1 MDSEERRKR
10 HDLSYGV
17 YNFRDV
23 KLHFSKQGWTFRP
36 GPKLSYDHYYIKPGK
51 SPKNKQHKRGVD
63 YFLGEAELVAYA
75 RKMEI
80 FKDTET
86 APLPVSASGKRRA
99 RSCSSA
105 RASQTTV
112 DMDTDSDGNWRPRRK
127 HKRHRRRS
135 GDNAQNP
142 IALSS
147 DSSDEESVVESNGRA
162 GVDTSS
168 VDEDED
174 EEWTLGDAS
183 GGFQQEEDEEEE
195 AELSDED
202 SPSSS
207 SEDVEPEDEDLEI
220 AATTK
225 KGVGPSRGK
234 HRSHTDT
241 QGAKREMN
249 GNVKDREKVPA
260 TSEAKSDIRRDDNST
275 SSSDDEVNRHKSP
288 RPLLKTS
295 HKKKRSGVMHTWKRP
310 SKNGVSS
317 KREEK
322 RAAASSQNK
331 HKGLH
336 IRIGKKAKSAPRSV
350 LRDTNHDQDGG
361 WEDNEDNSFSL
372 DVGEYGESPPR
383 RPPSRAHSRANSV
396 RSSPATSVVAAS
408 PPREFAEEEKGHAP
422 SSTPSTSKDPP
433 SPAEVAAG
441 PATSHSFISSSANG
455 TPTPII
461 TPSSHPNTTNTP
473 ATPIIVPPSHATI
486 GLSSSPNAAPASTM
500 MPSISQASKVNVASV
515 WMELTQVLLPPDRD
529 NKYHIRVTVSTNKPP
544 VQTIWMENLSSH
556 EQRESSF
563 IDVVELPGAKT
574 DLRVPTATV
583 LTALFRCLS
592 SQPDAIVI
600 VGPEPR
606 ATAEAKTA
614 SEKGEVQL
622 QTSTAEKNTGDGDAD
637 GNGLTLVVAYPA
649 LDLFRV
655 DHHFPMK
662 VVSSGQRLQHLA
674 KEVERLRAQ
683 LDLIQADRD
692 KLCEQ
697 LRQQEEENER
707 TLSQQV
713 EAQVKARIAAHSS
726 QQPGKEELEQ
736 RVAKLVEEQ
745 TQALE
750 QAQEKEKRNR
760 DSARRW
766 VFARSDWMA
775 AFEPCQT
782 LMAGATADTE
792 TSLLR
797 PATASSVCKYVVEWK
812 EVLEIA
818 ELFFQPAT
826 SGSTCSITVVKD
838 GVYQVNAN
846 VSHDSLAQLRLV
858 ISSAEA
864 SRREIAPTKVLLY
877 DNKRRVSRVDTVL
890 ELRALDQL
898 SLELRP
904 LECTA
909 APSQQEEWLRT
920 PMPSHNRLLVV
931 VLDEHVVHA

>member
-1 MDSEERRKR
+1 MDPEERRKR

-36 GPKLSYDHYYIKPGK
+36 GPELSYDHYYIKPGK
-51 SPKNKQHKRGVD
+51 NPRNKQHKRGVD

-80 FKDTET
+80 FKDAET
-86 APLPVSASGKRRA
+86 APLSVAASGKRRA
-99 RSCSSA
+99 RSCSSV
-105 RASQTTV
+105 RASETTV
-112 DMDTDSDGNWRPRRK
+112 EMDSDSDGDWRPRRE
-127 HKRHRRRS
+127 HKRHRRRL

-147 DSSDEESVVESNGRA
+147 DSSDEESAVESNGGA

-174 EEWTLGDAS
+174 EEWTLGDAR

-195 AELSDED
+195 AEVSDED

-207 SEDVEPEDEDLEI
+207 SEDEEPEDEDVEI
-220 AATTK
+220 AETTK
-225 KGVGPSRGK
+225 KGVKISNGK
-234 HRSHTDT
+234 LRSHTEA
-241 QGAKREMN
+241 QGVTRELN
-249 GNVKDREKVPA
+249 GKAKDREKVA
-260 TSEAKSDIRRDDNST
+260 TKAEAKPDIRRVDSST
-275 SSSDDEVNRHKSP
+275 SSSDDEANRHKSP

-295 HKKKRSGVMHTWKRP
+295 HKKKRSGVMQT
-310 SKNGVSS
+310 S
-317 KREEK
+317 KRLYK
-322 RAAASSQNK
+322 
-331 HKGLH
+331 
-336 IRIGKKAKSAPRSV
+336 
-350 LRDTNHDQDGG
+350 DG
-361 WEDNEDNSFSL
+361 
-372 DVGEYGESPPR
+372 
-383 RPPSRAHSRANSV
+383 
-396 RSSPATSVVAAS
+396 
-408 PPREFAEEEKGHAP
+408 
-422 SSTPSTSKDPP
+422 
-433 SPAEVAAG
+433 
-441 PATSHSFISSSANG
+441 
-455 TPTPII
+455 
-461 TPSSHPNTTNTP
+461 
-473 ATPIIVPPSHATI
+473 
-486 GLSSSPNAAPASTM
+486 
-500 MPSISQASKVNVASV
+500 
-515 WMELTQVLLPPDRD
+515 
-529 NKYHIRVTVSTNKPP
+529 
-544 VQTIWMENLSSH
+544 NLSSQ

-606 ATAEAKTA
+606 ATAESKTA

-622 QTSTAEKNTGDGDAD
+622 QTSTAEKNAGDGDAH

-662 VVSSGQRLQHLA
+662 VVSSDQRLQHLA
-674 KEVERLRAQ
+674 KEVERLREQ
-683 LDLIQADRD
+683 LHLIQADRD

-707 TLSQQV
+707 TLSRQV
-713 EAQVKARIAAHSS
+713 EAQVKARIAAQSPRT
-726 QQPGKEELEQ
+726 QEQPSKEELEQ
-736 RVAKLVEEQ
+736 RVAKLAEEK
-745 TQALE
+745 TRALKL
-750 QAQEKEKRNR
+750 AQVKEKRSR

-775 AFEPCQT
+775 VFEPCRT
-782 LMAGATADTE
+782 LMAGAAANTE

-797 PATASSVCKYVVEWK
+797 PATASSVRKYVVEWK

-818 ELFFQPAT
+818 ELFFQSTT
-826 SGSTCSITVVKD
+826 SGSTRCITVVKD

-846 VSHDSLAQLRLV
+846 VSHESLAQLRLV
-858 ISSAEA
+858 VTSAEA

-898 SLELRP
+898 SLELR
-904 LECTA
+904 LLDCAA

-920 PMPSHNRLLVV
+920 PMPMHNRLLVV
-931 VLDEHVVHA
+931 VLDEHAVHA